1 MPRAQRPKDP
11 NSEGCILLA
20 LQAFRKGQFKSLHA
34 AAYAY
39 DVRYTTFVDRAKGK
53 KARQDCLP
61 NSRKLTPTKES
72 ALENWAISADE
83 RGLPPKI
90 AMVREIAQ
98 LLLSERITGP
108 TSIGINWATR
118 FVNRR

>member
-11 NSEGCILLA
+11 NSEGHILLA
-20 LQAFRKGQFKSLHA
+20 LQAFHKGQFKSLHA
-34 AAYAY
+34 AAHAY
-39 DVRYTTFVDRAKGK
+39 DVQYTTLVDRAKGK

-61 NSRKLTPTKES
+61 NSCKLTSTKES
-72 ALENWAISADE
+72 ALENWAISANE

-90 AMVREIAQ
+90 TMVQEMAQ
-98 LLLSERITGP
+98 LLLSEQITGP

-118 FVNRR
+118 FIN